1 MTYHLLPIE
10 PHRSQRGRFGDAYV
24 GHHESPHVLAINTG
38 RRGRRERHKVGYV
51 DATGTCRRVF
61 EGPIL
66 PGPYAFAFGL
76 ATVIDNHGGTGAEAD
91 RNRAAGTEYD
101 VEPGD
106 RLVLGTNV
114 FRVDVD
120 RYGDVT
126 LAHVYDAS
134 LDADEGLARLLAAVE
149 ATG

>member
-1 MTYHLLPIE
+1 MTYHVLPIE

-24 GHHESPHVLAINTG
+24 GHFESPHVLAVNTG
-38 RRGRRERHKVGYV
+38 RAYRERHKVGYV
-51 DATGTCRRVF
+51 DETGTCRRVF

-76 ATVIDNHGGTGAEAD
+76 ATVIDNHGGTAAEAD

-101 VEPGD
+101 VEHGD

-114 FRVDVD
+114 FRVEVN
-120 RYGDVT
+120 RYREVR
-126 LAHVYDAS
+126 LVHEYDAATVT
-134 LDADEGLARLLAAVE
+134 DGLARLLAAVE
-149 ATG
+149 SV